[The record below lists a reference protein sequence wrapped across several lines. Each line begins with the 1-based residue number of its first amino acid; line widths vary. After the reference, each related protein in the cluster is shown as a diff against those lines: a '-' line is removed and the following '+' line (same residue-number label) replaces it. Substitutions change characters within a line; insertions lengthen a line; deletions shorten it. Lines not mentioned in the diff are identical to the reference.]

1 MKEIMSRNEAFCENC
16 RKRVGFSIKG
26 VEQIADLGVEIV
38 RYPGKDC
45 YCNECGNPVFVD
57 WIDDENRASFSAVFR
72 QKHSIISLE
81 DILKI
86 PEIYNIGKRPLSLL
100 LGWGELTYSR
110 YADGQMPSV
119 KYSNVLKELL
129 RNPVAYSSLLER
141 NKDMISDV
149 TYRKT
154 RAACDR
160 CLFKELQMNKILSVA
175 EYLILSAKDIT
186 RLSLQKALYY
196 AQGFS
201 YALTGTFMFENDCE
215 AWVNGPVY
223 EVVYRSARYD
233 SLIERL
239 SEGDEYTSTSLTA
252 LTAQDKEI
260 LDAVVS
266 SFLKYSGGVLKMFT
280 HSETPWILARNGAP
294 DGEKTRNII
303 TKDSIKEYF
312 SRVADEYGIT
322 KPSEIRKYSDAM
334 FTKMFPVN
342 ND

>member
-1 MKEIMSRNEAFCENC
+1 MKETYCEVCN
-16 RKRVGFSIKG
+16 KM
-26 VEQIADLGVEIV
+26 VEYNTIEQEETAEIGGDTIV
-38 RYPGKDC
+38 YRSVSGICPC
-45 YCNECGNPVFVD
+45 CGNEVWVGEYHD
-57 WIDDENRASFSAVFR
+57 RNLTSMYDRYRER
-72 QKHSIISLE
+72 HGIISRA

-86 PEIYNIGKRPLSLL
+86 PEMYDIGKRPLSLL
-100 LGWGELTYSR
+100 LGWGEQTYTR
-110 YADGQMPSV
+110 FIEGKIPSQ
-119 KYSNVLKELL
+119 KYSNTLKNILNSPEVFSELL
-129 RNPVAYSSLLER
+129 ESNRTLITIVAY
-141 NKDMISDV
+141 
-149 TYRKT
+149 RKA
-154 RAACDR
+154 RAACDN
-160 CLFKELQMNKILSVA
+160 LLAKNMEKHKILSVA

-334 FTKMFPVN
+334 FSKNFS
-342 ND
+342 